1 MMEFIFAF
9 LLLIGS
15 VAAVLYVDPIDK
27 ILMLTIA
34 SGGLIGFIAFMKML
48 DVAIA
53 SSILI
58 PISTIILL
66 IGLIRLKEVK
76 GDVQ

>member
-1 MMEFIFAF
+1 MEFIFAF

>member
-1 MMEFIFAF
+1 MMEMVFAF

-15 VAAVLYVDPIDK
+15 VAAALYVDPIDK

-34 SGGLIGFIAFMKML
+34 SGGLIGFTAFMRML

-58 PISTIILL
+58 PVSTIILL